1 MKLGIRGKLIRY
13 LSRGEI
19 EIYQCR
25 VCGRL
30 HTNANDLLWHMNE
43 CAYANAGVLMN
54 MSSFRASK

>member
-30 HTNANDLLWHMNE
+30 HSKPGTT
-43 CAYANAGVLMN
+43 
-54 MSSFRASK
+54 SSGT

>member
-30 HTNANDLLWHMNE
+30 HTNANDLLWHVNE
-43 CAYANAGVLMN
+43 CAYAKAGVLIN
-54 MSSFRASK
+54 MSTFRASK